1 MDEGDFVLAHF
12 EFIKALNCQL
22 INLSKWRGDDYL
34 VPEENF
40 NELEARLNLLS
51 CKSYRMDGD
60 DSFYSAA
67 RFCKLCPSTENLHV
81 VRAGKDDSIVTFYG
95 FPRELYHLTATTSL
109 QPDKTKE
116 ILEIYLNKLHKDFDN
131 KCLEGLTD
139 PKEVEWEGRY
149 SIGVRTEGK
158 IENEIS
164 GLFSFLKDL
173 ERSAKKFEVPEPW
186 YSSNYGYGFGLC
198 SKHHNQEYLSKIK
211 QDFTEKEIALF
222 KTYNIELQEQEV
234 DVNFKEEKIF
244 TLENRQESS

>member
-1 MDEGDFVLAHF
+1 MGEGDFDIAHF
-12 EFIKALNCQL
+12 EFIKDLNCQG
-22 INLSKWRGDDYL
+22 IDLSGGRGNDYL
-34 VPEENF
+34 VPEENV
-40 NELEARLNLLS
+40 NELEARLRLLS

-67 RFCKLCPSTENLHV
+67 RFCKLCSSTENLHI
-81 VRAGKDDSIVTFYG
+81 VRAGQDDSVVTFYG
-95 FPRELYHLTATTSL
+95 FPRELYHLTAATSL

-116 ILEIYLNKLHKDFDN
+116 ILKIYLNKLHKDLDN

-149 SIGVRTEGK
+149 SIGTGTEGK
-158 IENEIS
+158 IENEIRD
-164 GLFSFLKDL
+164 LFSFLKDL
-173 ERSAKKFEVPEPW
+173 EGSVKKFEVSEPW
-186 YSSNYGYGFGLC
+186 YSDNYGFRLC
-198 SKHHNQEYLSKIK
+198 SKHHNQVYLSKIK

-234 DVNFKEEKIF
+234 DVNFTEEKIF